1 MKSGIFRLALWKKVY
16 RSYKTFDLEHF
27 NIALKREFES
37 LNDSKYNEFQTDF
50 CTVLNK
56 HAAIKRKILR
66 HKNNCFKTRNLRKA
80 VMHRSKF
87 ENRFSKCHIYENWCS
102 YKTQWNYCVSLS
114 RKTKQQYFKKFNLN
128 DITDNN
134 TFLANHWTIS

>member
-1 MKSGIFRLALWKKVY
+1 MKSGIFRLALRKKVY

-66 HKNNCFKTRNLRKA
+66 HKNNCFKTKNLRKA

-102 YKTQWNYCVSLS
+102 YKTQWNYCVSLR